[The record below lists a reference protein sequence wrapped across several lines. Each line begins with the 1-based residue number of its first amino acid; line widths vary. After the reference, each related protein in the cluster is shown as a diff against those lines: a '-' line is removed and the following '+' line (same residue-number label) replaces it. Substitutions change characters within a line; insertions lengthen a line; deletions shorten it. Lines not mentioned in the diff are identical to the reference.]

1 MLRLWMTLSGLFGAI
16 GVAVAAWRTHGL
28 PAIVPADVLALA
40 VSRANT
46 ANQYL
51 LLHALALLGVA
62 VAQRQTP
69 SVWLNVAGVLFVL
82 GMLGFAGGL
91 YGFRILAGIHTGPSV
106 YIVPLGGSCLILG
119 WAALAVA
126 GWRRG

>member
-1 MLRLWMTLSGLFGAI
+1 MTLSGLFGAI
-16 GVAVAAWRTHGL
+16 GVAVAAWSTHGL
-28 PAIVPADVLALA
+28 AAIVPADELALA
-40 VSRANT
+40 VNRANT

-51 LLHALALLGVA
+51 LLHALALQGVA
-62 VAQRQTP
+62 VAQRQAP
-69 SVWLNVAGVLFVL
+69 SVWLNVAGVLFAL

-91 YGFRILAGIHTGPSV
+91 YGLRILAGIHTGPSV